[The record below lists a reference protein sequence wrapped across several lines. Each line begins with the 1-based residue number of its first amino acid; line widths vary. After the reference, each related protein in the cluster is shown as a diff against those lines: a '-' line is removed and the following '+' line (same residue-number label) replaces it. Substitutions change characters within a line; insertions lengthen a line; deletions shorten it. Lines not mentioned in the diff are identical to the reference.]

1 MRNNYNIQL
10 GFMPG
15 RGNTAANFILRQ
27 QQEKYLHKKTNTY
40 FTSVDLEKGFNC
52 VPSTVLWYLMQKLGI
67 DK

>member
-1 MRNNYNIQL
+1 
-10 GFMPG
+10 MPG

-27 QQEKYLHKKTNTY
+27 QQEKYLHKKTITY

-52 VPSTVLWYLMQKLGI
+52 VPSTVLWYAMQKLGI